1 MQEKLIDILSRA
13 TAWMTAPQ
21 IADAG
26 GWRSASNVAVALQQ
40 MEKANGQVERR
51 KSPTE
56 TMGNGL
62 PATEWKLTDK
72 KIKDATESKMGR
84 KPKHPPLEPAA
95 STIEKRAVEIAVDR
109 HNKSVDL
116 AEKLADVQRQ
126 LEISEAANDSWLR
139 LASEFE
145 CKSIP
150 DMRILVN
157 SLYRRIDDLKAESSA
172 EFSVIEEQRNQIA
185 KLNEQLMH
193 GTETVDVKNAKGY
206 LVCAPKRKPAK
217 LMKADSAVERAKAAA
232 KATGRSELFALV
244 QVGLATRKR
253 MNVIVFQE
261 LAA

>member
-13 TAWMTAPQ
+13 TAWMTSQQ

-40 MEKANGQVERR
+40 MEKAHGQVERR

-72 KIKDATESKMGR
+72 KIKDATETKMGR
-84 KPKHPPLEPAA
+84 KPKHPPLEPAVVRESRTTEMPSDKECCNA
-95 STIEKRAVEIAVDR
+95 AKVVATTAGAEVAELRKQLD
-109 HNKSVDL
+109 DL
-116 AEKLADVQRQ
+116 
-126 LEISEAANDSWLR
+126 ISE
-139 LASEFE
+139 
-145 CKSIP
+145 
-150 DMRILVN
+150 N
-157 SLYRRIDDLKAESSA
+157 SGFCSL
-172 EFSVIEEQRNQIA
+172 IEEQRNQIA

-244 QVGLATRKR
+244 PVGLATRKK